1 MADCDVSVRRED
13 HEEETAG
20 DLVDGGGGEVDLA
33 HGGAEGPLPHK
44 HGDNEEG
51 DPNKEALVSH
61 RKVED
66 VSVCYLQQIMQ
77 NSSEGMPML
86 VYRVHF

>member
-1 MADCDVSVRRED
+1 MAHSDVAVRREN
-13 HEEETAG
+13 HEEERGG

-66 VSVCYLQQIMQ
+66 VGVCHL
-77 NSSEGMPML
+77 GKVVVPKT
-86 VYRVHF
+86 